1 MESKNDS
8 MTGIDRRDDG
18 VFTETYPPEDF
29 LDALRQHGET
39 GTSDIADHIG
49 CSYETAYKKLR
60 QLKDDGRVTSRK
72 IGNTRL
78 WSVSDE

>member
-1 MESKNDS
+1 MESKNES

-29 LDALRQHGET
+29 LDALDELGDT

-60 QLKDDGRVTSRK
+60 KLEDDDRVTSRK

-78 WSVSDE
+78 WKVNEE

>member
-1 MESKNDS
+1 MESKDGT

-29 LDALRQHGET
+29 LDALREHGET
-39 GTSDIADHIG
+39 GTSDIAEHID

-60 QLKDDGRVTSRK
+60 TLQENDKVTSRK

-78 WSVSDE
+78 WKVNNK

>member
-1 MESKNDS
+1 

-29 LDALRQHGET
+29 ITALKTLGET
-39 GTSDIADHIG
+39 GTSDIADHIN

-60 QLKDDGRVTSRK
+60 ALEDHGHITSRK
-72 IGNTRL
+72 IGNTRI
-78 WSVSDE
+78 WSVNDDDS